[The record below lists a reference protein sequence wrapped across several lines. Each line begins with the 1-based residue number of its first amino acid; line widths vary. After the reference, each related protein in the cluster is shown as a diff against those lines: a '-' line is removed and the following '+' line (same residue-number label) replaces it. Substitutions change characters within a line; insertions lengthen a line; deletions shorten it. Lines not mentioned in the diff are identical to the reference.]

1 MCHKKINSQ
10 LLSPVSIG
18 EVSLS
23 FIFRLLVSIEMDKV
37 FIRDSLTIN
46 DTLIY
51 SENLAL
57 SFNAIDLLNKRYKIR
72 MLTMNDGKINLRI
85 DKKGVENYLVLS
97 QMMKRK

>member
-1 MCHKKINSQ
+1 
-10 LLSPVSIG
+10 
-18 EVSLS
+18 
-23 FIFRLLVSIEMDKV
+23 MDKV
-37 FIRDSLTIN
+37 FIPDSLTIN

-97 QMMKRK
+97 QMMKRKVSNLNLY